1 MADRFRPSNSRRKEE
16 VEEEYK
22 MMDLTLRLGTPK
34 ETSGTAADQPP
45 SLPSL
50 PPPIMYNFFSAVA
63 VGGGVAIGPAA
74 IIPVVAVPFPQGFVP
89 VYRSPRKRPNPDGQ
103 ARNENRVCENCG
115 TRRTPL
121 WRKGPKEQTN
131 LCNACGLRNRRN

>member
-16 VEEEYK
+16 VEEEDK
-22 MMDLTLRLGTPK
+22 TMDLTLRLGTPK

-45 SLPSL
+45 SQQFWQPHGG
-50 PPPIMYNFFSAVA
+50 AVA
-63 VGGGVAIGPAA
+63 VGGGVAIWPVA
-74 IIPVVAVPFPQGFVP
+74 IIPVVAVPFPQGFDP

-103 ARNENRVCENCG
+103 ARNENWVCENCG

-121 WRKGPKEQTN
+121 WRKGPEGQTH